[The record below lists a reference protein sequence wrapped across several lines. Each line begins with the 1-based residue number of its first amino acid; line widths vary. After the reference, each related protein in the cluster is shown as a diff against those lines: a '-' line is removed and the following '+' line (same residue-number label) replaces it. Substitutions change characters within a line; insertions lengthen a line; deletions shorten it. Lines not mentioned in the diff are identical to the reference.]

1 MDAEFCVFSASL
13 FWSNRKDE
21 RNDLN
26 ARNKNHEERN
36 KCVRAFAAKPE
47 EIKSREKINQARR
60 WELDFFFLW
69 FTCLFQFFRATNWTL
84 WNEFS
89 FFFSSCSCLFYSVA
103 GYLVDLRAQDDELM
117 SKCWVLINCCHS
129 HFHLWKSRNE
139 FRKGDHLTD
148 E

>member
-1 MDAEFCVFSASL
+1 MCFFSASL

-60 WELDFFFLW
+60 WELDFFSSDSLVY
-69 FTCLFQFFRATNWTL
+69 
-84 WNEFS
+84 FS
-89 FFFSSCSCLFYSVA
+89 FF
-103 GYLVDLRAQDDELM
+103 GQ
-117 SKCWVLINCCHS
+117 LIEHFETS
-129 HFHLWKSRNE
+129 FRSFFHLVVVCFIVLQVTWLTCE
-139 FRKGDHLTD
+139 RKMMS
-148 E
+148 